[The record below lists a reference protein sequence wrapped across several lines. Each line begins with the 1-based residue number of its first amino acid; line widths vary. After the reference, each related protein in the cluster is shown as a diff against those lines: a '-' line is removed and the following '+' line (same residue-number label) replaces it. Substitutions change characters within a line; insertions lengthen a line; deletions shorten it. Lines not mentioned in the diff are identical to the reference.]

1 MIKNKKKGI
10 LFWITGLPGAGK
22 TSIANKIIHTIN
34 KEFGH
39 TILFNGDDI
48 RKIFE
53 LKDYSLIGRSIKDV
67 VIEPLRSIFIPEFDE
82 LKKISFINGALGF
95 GISGSGPSV
104 FALSKGLIN
113 AKKVGESLKNKYN
126 QLNLD
131 FDIHISTVNENGI
144 KIIEFK

>member
-1 MIKNKKKGI
+1 MK
-10 LFWITGLPGAGK
+10 L
-22 TSIANKIIHTIN
+22 
-34 KEFGH
+34 
-39 TILFNGDDI
+39 
-48 RKIFE
+48 
-53 LKDYSLIGRSIKDV
+53 
-67 VIEPLRSIFIPEFDE
+67 
-82 LKKISFINGALGF
+82 
-95 GISGSGPSV
+95 GPSV